1 MRIVRQRIFS
11 EENNNLSNVGEGLT
25 LLGGVGAYSSSMLA
39 KDLKK
44 AQKKGKEKVAE
55 AGYEAFVKNSQA
67 IEELAAEEEKEIQK
81 LKEKAREEIKKG
93 KSPAWFNI
101 KKDQLGRLYE
111 ESYHKIMDENRVPV
125 EKVLAENK
133 KIDKALRKARW
144 GMGISAASAAA
155 GGGMYL
161 KGRRKDKED

>member
-1 MRIVRQRIFS
+1 MK
-11 EENNNLSNVGEGLT
+11 EN
-25 LLGGVGAYSSSMLA
+25 
-39 KDLKK
+39 
-44 AQKKGKEKVAE
+44 
-55 AGYEAFVKNSQA
+55 
-67 IEELAAEEEKEIQK
+67 
-81 LKEKAREEIKKG
+81 
-93 KSPAWFNI
+93 
-101 KKDQLGRLYE
+101 
-111 ESYHKIMDENRVPV
+111 HVPV